1 MKNLTIKLAWAN
13 LSHRPLGT
21 LLTIATL
28 GTAVALMSLLIQFS
42 GHTETRLSR
51 DLADVDLVVGAKGS
65 PLQLILSSLLHVDVP
80 TGNIPLEDAQA
91 LMRNPQVRTAV
102 PLALGDSFRGFRI
115 IGTTADFLGL
125 YDADLAYGTP
135 MAHPQ
140 QVIIGSL
147 VHKTLGMQIGQRFVG
162 AHGLSSSDEG
172 LTKHAHTPY
181 TVVGI
186 LKPTGS
192 ILDRLVITSID
203 SVWLAHSPHAGHH
216 HEAEPDEHEAYDHE
230 AHEHEA
236 HEHNGHI
243 DHHHGESD
251 EKAEDHDHAEEQHHG
266 EDHDHHEETDM
277 AHAREEALPLLDI
290 SSMIPGDREI
300 TALLIRYASPIA
312 AVRLPRAINE
322 QPGLQ
327 AAAPAI
333 EVTRLFSLSSGLV
346 SAAQT
351 VAILLALVGGLS
363 IFAAISSATA
373 AGLYDVALMRAMG
386 TKPSFVFL
394 ERMLE
399 GALLAAAS
407 ALFGTLMA
415 HIALLVAYQTY
426 DSLMIFGLNGGKFYR
441 PELYL
446 IASTVFIGTLA
457 ALWPAISCYRTDPSL
472 LLQQGR

>member
-1 MKNLTIKLAWAN
+1 MKNLTMKLAWAN

-51 DLADVDLVVGAKGS
+51 DLANVDLVVGAKGS

-80 TGNIPLEDAQA
+80 TGNIPLSDAQA

-115 IGTTADFLGL
+115 VGTTAGFLGL
-125 YDADLAYGTP
+125 YDAELAYGTP

-162 AHGLSSSDEG
+162 AHGLSTSGEG
-172 LTKHAHTPY
+172 LAKHAHAPY

-186 LKPTGS
+186 LRPTDS
-192 ILDRLVITSID
+192 ILDRLIITSID
-203 SVWLAHSPHAGHH
+203 SVWAAHSPNA
-216 HEAEPDEHEAYDHE
+216 
-230 AHEHEA
+230 
-236 HEHNGHI
+236 
-243 DHHHGESD
+243 DHHHD
-251 EKAEDHDHAEEQHHG
+251 EEDHEDHHG
-266 EDHDHHEETDM
+266 EGHDHENEHHDGDQDHDHHTDDHTVHAGDEE
-277 AHAREEALPLLDI
+277 ESLLDI
-290 SSMIPGDREI
+290 GSMDPDDREV

-312 AVRLPRAINE
+312 AARLPRAINE
-322 QPGLQ
+322 KPGLQ

-351 VAILLALVGGLS
+351 VAALLALVGGLS

-386 TKPSFVFL
+386 TKPSFVFR

-407 ALFGTLMA
+407 AIFGTLMA
-415 HIALLVAYQTY
+415 HVALLVAYQTY
-426 DSLMIFGLNGGKFYR
+426 DSLMIFGLNGGKFYQ

-446 IASTVFIGTLA
+446 IAGTVFIGTLA

>member
-1 MKNLTIKLAWAN
+1 MKNLTMKLAWAN

-21 LLTIATL
+21 MLTIATL

-42 GHTETRLSR
+42 AHTETRLSK
-51 DLADVDLVVGAKGS
+51 DLAGVDLVVGAKGS

-80 TGNIPLEDAQA
+80 TGNIPLSEAQA
-91 LMRNPQVRTAV
+91 LMRNPQVRAAV

-115 IGTTADFLGL
+115 VGTTAGFLDL
-125 YDADLAYGTP
+125 YDAKLAHGAP
-135 MAHPQ
+135 MSHPQ

-147 VHKTLGMQIGQRFVG
+147 VHKTLGMQIGQRFIG
-162 AHGLSSSDEG
+162 AHGLSTSGEG
-172 LTKHAHTPY
+172 LAKHTHAPY

-203 SVWLAHSPHAGHH
+203 SVWAAHHPHEDH
-216 HEAEPDEHEAYDHE
+216 HEDEE
-230 AHEHEA
+230 AHENEGDGHHDHESHHDED
-236 HEHNGHI
+236 HEDNH
-243 DHHHGESD
+243 S
-251 EKAEDHDHAEEQHHG
+251 EDHDHGNEHHDIDG
-266 EDHDHHEETDM
+266 DHDHHTDDHL
-277 AHAREEALPLLDI
+277 AHADGEDKPLLDI
-290 SSMIPGDREI
+290 ETVAPGDREI

-312 AVRLPRAINE
+312 AARLPRAIN
-322 QPGLQ
+322 QKPGLQ

-346 SAAQT
+346 SAART
-351 VAILLALVGGLS
+351 VAALLALVGGLS

-399 GALLAAAS
+399 GALLATAS
-407 ALFGTLMA
+407 AIFGTLMA
-415 HIALLVAYQTY
+415 HLSLLVAYQTY
-426 DSLMIFGLNGGKFYR
+426 DSLMIFGLNGGKLYQT
-441 PELYL
+441 ELYL
-446 IASTVFIGTLA
+446 VAGTVFIGTLA